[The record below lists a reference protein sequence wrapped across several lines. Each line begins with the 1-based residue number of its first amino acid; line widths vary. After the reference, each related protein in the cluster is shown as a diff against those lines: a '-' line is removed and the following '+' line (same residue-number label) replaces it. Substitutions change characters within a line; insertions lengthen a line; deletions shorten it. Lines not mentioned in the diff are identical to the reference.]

1 MGNDTINEIK
11 DNYDRKIQAIE
22 ERSYPAS
29 RVIMLKTQTQLKN
42 LSMLVTGKV
51 GIVCKTEM

>member
-51 GIVCKTEM
+51 EMIY